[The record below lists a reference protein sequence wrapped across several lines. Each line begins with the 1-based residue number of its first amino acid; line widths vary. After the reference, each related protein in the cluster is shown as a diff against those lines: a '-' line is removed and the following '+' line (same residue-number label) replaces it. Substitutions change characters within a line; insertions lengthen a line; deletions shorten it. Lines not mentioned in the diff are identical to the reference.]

1 MKKKGVGKFI
11 FGTALGVGLGMLFA
25 PKKGSETRKELGAKM
40 EELLNKVKEIDVDE
54 VKCMLE
60 DKIADIERELK
71 DLDNEKVLK
80 IAKTKGKELK
90 AKSEDLVRLAVDKG
104 TPILKEMAEDVREK
118 TILVIKEVLNK
129 LEETDKEAK

>member
-25 PKKGSETRKELGAKM
+25 PKKGSETRKELGTKM

-104 TPILKEMAEDVREK
+104 TPILKEMAEDIREK

>member
-104 TPILKEMAEDVREK
+104 TPILKEMAEDIREK